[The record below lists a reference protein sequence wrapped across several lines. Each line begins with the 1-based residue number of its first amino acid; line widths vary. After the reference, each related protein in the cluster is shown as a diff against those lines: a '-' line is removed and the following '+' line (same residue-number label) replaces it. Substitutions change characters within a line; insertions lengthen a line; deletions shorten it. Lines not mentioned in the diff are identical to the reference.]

1 MSAGASR
8 SKHWAVV
15 GGGMLGCCLAHRLR
29 RAGHAVTLIE
39 AAPAL
44 GGLAGAWQLGDV
56 VWDRHYH
63 VTLLSDERLRGILR
77 EIGVEDEMDWR
88 ETRTG
93 AYAGGQLYSVSNA
106 LELLRFPALNLLDTL
121 RLGLTVFAASRMRD
135 WKKLERIPV
144 EDWLVRW
151 SGRRTFDR
159 FWLPLLRSKLGEAW
173 RETSAAFIWATIARL
188 YAARRTG
195 LKREMFGYVRGGYAR
210 ILERFAEVLRAE
222 GVKIELGRRVESVDR
237 AGGELALRFAD
248 GETARFDRAV
258 VTLAAPQAA
267 RICSALDEA
276 ERERLAKIRY
286 QGIVCASL
294 LTKKPLAG
302 YYVTNILDN
311 GVPFTGVIEMSAL
324 VDPLHFG
331 GHGLVYLPRY
341 AGADD
346 PVFRLSDA
354 QLEDRFVAGLER
366 VMPGFRRDDVLAFRV
381 SRVREVF
388 PLSTLGYSDGVPG
401 FVTSVPGLYLA
412 GSAQIVNGTLNVNE
426 TLQLAERALDEA
438 LLREDA

>member
-1 MSAGASR
+1 MSADTSR

-15 GGGMLGCCLAHRLR
+15 GGGMLGMTLAHRLR

-39 AAPAL
+39 AAPSL

-63 VTLLSDERLRGILR
+63 VTLLSDDRLRGVLR
-77 EIGVEDEMDWR
+77 EIGVESEMNWV

-93 AYAGGQLYSVSNA
+93 CYAGGQLYSVSNA
-106 LELLRFPALNLLDTL
+106 FELLRFPPLGLVDTL
-121 RLGLTVFAASRMRD
+121 RLGATIFAASRMRD
-135 WKKLERIPV
+135 WKKLENIPI

-188 YAARRTG
+188 YAARRSG

-210 ILERFAEVLRAE
+210 ILERFAEILKAE
-222 GVKIELGRRVESVDR
+222 GVKIELGRRVESVERD
-237 AGGELALRFAD
+237 GDTLAIRFAEGD
-248 GETARFDRAV
+248 VGRFDRTV
-258 VTLAAPQAA
+258 VTMTAPLAA
-267 RICSALDEA
+267 RICSALSDE
-276 ERERLAKIRY
+276 ERERLAGIRY

-294 LTKKPLAG
+294 LTRKPLSG
-302 YYVTNILDN
+302 YYVTNILDS
-311 GVPFTGVIEMSAL
+311 GLPFTGVIEMSAL

-341 AGADD
+341 ADADD
-346 PVFRLSDA
+346 PVFRLTDA
-354 QLEDRFVAGLER
+354 QVEDRFVAALER
-366 VMPGFRRDDVLAFRV
+366 MIPDFTRQDVVAFRV
-381 SRVREVF
+381 SRVRQVF

-401 FVTSVPGLYLA
+401 FRTSVPGLYLT

-426 TLQLAERALDEA
+426 TVQLAERALDEA
-438 LLREDA
+438 LLGSDA